1 MFIAKVRNKIA
12 IFQPKYQYTEKKQ
25 DTAELFLII
34 NFRVLK
40 NKLIL
45 NSCKNR
51 RFR

>member
-1 MFIAKVRNKIA
+1 MLIAKVRNKIA

-40 NKLIL
+40 NKLI
-45 NSCKNR
+45 
-51 RFR
+51 